1 MRKRFIAVLLAL
13 GMVLTLPGTAWA
25 EELAQG
31 HAAPTE
37 AENFQSNDLSASV
50 DDNVYENADD
60 ANNFYLPENTGE
72 IMPKADI
79 LTYGVLSYRIINGVI
94 EITDCNADVISVDI
108 PSQINGYPVTTIGYQ
123 AFYEC
128 RGLTSVTIPSS
139 VTVIGER
146 AFSYCYGLTSVTI
159 PNSVT
164 VIGNG
169 AFYSCRSLTSVTIP
183 SSVTQIGASAFSG
196 CSGLTGV
203 TIPSSVTSI
212 GENAFF
218 DCSGLMSVTIPS
230 SVVKMESRVFERCPK
245 LINAGPIGG
254 NYNIE
259 FGWTAAIPDS
269 AFSGCDTLTSIIIP
283 DDITSIGSS
292 AFHGC
297 HSLTDIV
304 LPDSLT
310 TIGSHVFAYCYSL
323 SKIVIPASVT
333 SVGGAIFSSCT
344 KLITAGP
351 IGGDYNIQFGWSQ
364 SIPDSALSNASSLTS
379 VAIPNSVTAIGR
391 LAFAE
396 CSSLLS
402 LTIPSNVVTIGQ
414 GAFFGCS
421 SLSHVSIPNSVTSI
435 GSSAFNNCSNL
446 MSVVIP
452 GSVKSAGSHLF
463 VGSPNLVTAGPVGG
477 DYNIQFGWTDSF
489 NVGDIMHPDLQ
500 QLTIPDGVTALY
512 ESSRVGSKSHSLST
526 VIIPESVKQVGQD
539 EHSYGNIQWGLF
551 EMHPNLVSAGPIGG
565 DYSIQFGWTNNI
577 PACAFAKS
585 YIEYADIPE
594 GITHIDTYAFD
605 KCTNLT
611 QIVLPNSLTSI
622 GDSAFRSCDNLT
634 DAYYSG
640 SKSDWEAVKIY
651 ENNAP
656 LLNATIHYN
665 STGPDDLDQETI
677 SGVLRSGETWEIR
690 WACTYEQD
698 DTGTPYNGKI
708 NITMTGSGN
717 KDELYIYNENSSQG
731 FPWELAPYNI
741 PKSAIK
747 SLTISGEMVGKR
759 LRIAANSFQKY
770 ESLEKVLLDDVTGI
784 DTYAFEGCSSLKSV
798 GFLFAAEFAS
808 IGKGAFRNCT
818 SLEQID
824 IPANLERIGEEAFQN
839 TALKTI
845 TLGRNITEIGAN
857 AFAGCANLKIRCY
870 ENSVAHRYAVENN
883 IPFELVKPLE
893 MTIYY
898 GNGQEE
904 PFAHNLEYYLA
915 QTASTEYSPKLA
927 HMMMALSY
935 SAYNKNDIQKS
946 FTNLGFTP
954 ANTYYDFAQDE
965 SRDLISYAFAKKTL
979 PSGKRLVLVTIKG
992 SSEFGLPHLDWLSN
1006 LEIGPVA
1013 SIGCAW
1019 HAGFMEAADEV
1030 FGRLRTFV
1038 GNDFSNTI
1046 FAVTGHSRGGATAN
1060 LLEIRLF
1067 ENKVPQENVYG
1078 YNFACPDVATG
1089 YPMVWNWSGEHNNMF
1104 NIAAA
1109 GDPVSVLPGKLITL
1123 LPGTSW
1129 GKFGESRWFASNW
1142 NNLMETTLDI
1152 SNHNP
1157 AGYLEFMRKEVAFS
1171 ELKDWL
1177 SRVAI
1182 FTANELETVGKL
1194 FWINCPVDVSIMD
1207 KDGKVIASVIDG
1219 IADYHD
1225 SPFGQ
1230 VIILTNGDR
1239 KAIYVQGTSSLTVQL
1254 IGTDAGL
1261 MDYTVQTINLETED
1275 VLSEKSFA
1283 SVELSAG
1290 KKMLSMT
1297 DVESITGVGTDVSRV
1312 PLYVLGPDDT
1322 PEKEVLPDGN
1332 GTEIPI
1338 KKPDSPDNPDI
1349 PIPNTYT
1356 ITFDP
1361 NGGSVVPASAK
1372 TTIDGK
1378 LAVLPVPTRA
1388 NYSFQGWYTA
1398 INGGVAITIDTV
1410 FTQDTTMYARW
1421 SYNGSGGPNGGG
1433 GSTGGDIG
1441 YPSGSTGG
1449 DASAPSYSITVP
1461 ATDGGTVTVS
1471 PQSAQKGSTVT
1482 ITTVPNS
1489 GYELLSLIVND
1500 SSGKEILL
1508 TDKGN
1513 GKYTFIMPGG
1523 KVAISAKFKTVQPTT
1538 GTTPAVPWSNPF
1550 TDVSEENWYY
1560 DAVRFVGENGLMNGI
1575 SSNVFA
1581 PDSDLS
1587 RAMLAQILYNK
1598 EGKPSVA
1605 ESNAFTDVVPG
1616 EWYSNAVTWAA
1627 ANNIVGGYG
1636 NSLFGSNDNITRE
1649 QLAVML
1655 WRYAGE
1661 PVATSKEVHFS
1672 DATQISGYALNA
1684 IKWAIE
1690 KGIINGKG
1698 FDVLDPK
1705 GFATRAQ
1712 VAQML
1717 KNYLS
1722 K

>member
-37 AENFQSNDLSASV
+37 TENFQSNDLSASV
-50 DDNVYENADD
+50 EDGVYENAEDT
-60 ANNFYLPENTGE
+60 NNFYLPENTGE

-79 LTYGVLSYRIINGVI
+79 LTYGELSYRVEDGVI
-94 EITDCNADVISVDI
+94 EITDCNSDATSIDI
-108 PSQINGYPVTTIGYQ
+108 PSQINGYPVTTIGDV
-123 AFYEC
+123 AFSYCSGLTSITIPSSVTVIRQRAFWHCSGLTGVTIPSSVTEIGYHAFQSC
-128 RGLTSVTIPSS
+128 SSLIDISVNPQNSMFSSENGVLFNKNGTTLICYPSGKVGAYSIPDRVTVIGNSAFDDCSGLTSVTIPNSVTEIGGGAFNGCSGLTSVTIPNSVTEIGGSAFAYCSGLASVTIPSSVTEIGDGTFSCCSGLTSVTIPSSVGSIRDYTFAYCSGLTSVTIPSS
-139 VTVIGER
+139 VTRIGVR
-146 AFSYCYGLTSVTI
+146 AFYGCSGLASVTIPNSVTEIGGSAFSGCYGLTSVTI

-164 VIGNG
+164 EIGG
-169 AFYSCRSLTSVTIP
+169 IAFYGCSGLTSVTIP
-183 SSVTQIGASAFSG
+183 NSVTKIEHRTFS
-196 CSGLTGV
+196 CCYGLMSV

-212 GENAFF
+212 GYEVF
-218 DCSGLMSVTIPS
+218 D
-230 SVVKMESRVFERCPK
+230 
-245 LINAGPIGG
+245 
-254 NYNIE
+254 
-259 FGWTAAIPDS
+259 
-269 AFSGCDTLTSIIIP
+269 
-283 DDITSIGSS
+283 
-292 AFHGC
+292 
-297 HSLTDIV
+297 
-304 LPDSLT
+304 
-310 TIGSHVFAYCYSL
+310 
-323 SKIVIPASVT
+323 
-333 SVGGAIFSSCT
+333 
-344 KLITAGP
+344 
-351 IGGDYNIQFGWSQ
+351 
-364 SIPDSALSNASSLTS
+364 
-379 VAIPNSVTAIGR
+379 
-391 LAFAE
+391 
-396 CSSLLS
+396 
-402 LTIPSNVVTIGQ
+402 
-414 GAFFGCS
+414 
-421 SLSHVSIPNSVTSI
+421 
-435 GSSAFNNCSNL
+435 
-446 MSVVIP
+446 
-452 GSVKSAGSHLF
+452 
-463 VGSPNLVTAGPVGG
+463 
-477 DYNIQFGWTDSF
+477 
-489 NVGDIMHPDLQ
+489 
-500 QLTIPDGVTALY
+500 
-512 ESSRVGSKSHSLST
+512 
-526 VIIPESVKQVGQD
+526 
-539 EHSYGNIQWGLF
+539 
-551 EMHPNLVSAGPIGG
+551 
-565 DYSIQFGWTNNI
+565 
-577 PACAFAKS
+577 
-585 YIEYADIPE
+585 
-594 GITHIDTYAFD
+594 
-605 KCTNLT
+605 
-611 QIVLPNSLTSI
+611 
-622 GDSAFRSCDNLT
+622 SCDNLT
-634 DAYYSG
+634 DVYYSG
-640 SKSDWEAVKIY
+640 SKSGWGTINIERD
-651 ENNAP
+651 NDT

-665 STGPDDLDQETI
+665 STGPDDVGNK
-677 SGVLRSGETWEIR
+677 SVNGVLRSGDTWKILWECIYKEDENGNP
-690 WACTYEQD
+690 C
-698 DTGTPYNGKI
+698 NGKI

-798 GFLFAAEFAS
+798 GFLFAAEFTS

-857 AFAGCANLKIRCY
+857 AFAGCVNLKIRCY

-1142 NNLMETTLDI
+1142 NNLMETTLNI

-1410 FTQDTTMYARW
+1410 FTQDATMYARW

-1500 SSGKEILL
+1500 SSGKAILL